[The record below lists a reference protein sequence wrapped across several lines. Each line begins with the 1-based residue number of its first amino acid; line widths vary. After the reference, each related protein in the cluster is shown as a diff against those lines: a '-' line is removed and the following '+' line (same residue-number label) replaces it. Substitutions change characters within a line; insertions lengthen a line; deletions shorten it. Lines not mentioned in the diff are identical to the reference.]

1 MKKLT
6 TALLSLLSI
15 FTCCA
20 DKPSAPRL
28 PLSDISYTYGSQM
41 IAFPVFSMR
50 FFSANDSVFA
60 IVFKID
66 QIQYSRYLIKQ
77 EGVMQRMKQIILDEK
92 MYRYKSSYSN
102 PHVLDGDGWSFNA
115 TFCDDVDDRHQHME
129 WISSGG
135 SNKWPGG
142 KGLKRIESAMKEAMT
157 DAEFL
162 YICDENGHEVSEAPA
177 ADDSVSEE
185 TSNE

>member
-1 MKKLT
+1 MKKIT

-15 FTCCA
+15 FPCCA
-20 DKPSAPRL
+20 DKQQAPKL
-28 PLSDISYTYGSQM
+28 PLTDISYRFGSQM
-41 IAFPVFSMR
+41 IAFPEFSMR

-60 IVFKID
+60 VVFDID

-77 EGVMQRMKQIILDEK
+77 EGVMKQMKQIILDEK

-102 PHVLDGDGWSFNA
+102 PYVLDGDGWSFNA
-115 TFCDDVDDRHQHME
+115 SFSDDVDERHKHME
-129 WISSGG
+129 WINSGG

-142 KGLKRIESAMKEAMT
+142 KGLSRIENAMKEAMT
-157 DAEFL
+157 DAQFL
-162 YICDENGHEVSEAPA
+162 YICDENGQEVSEEPDTEDAET
-177 ADDSVSEE
+177 EE

>member
-6 TALLSLLSI
+6 SALLSLLSI

-60 IVFKID
+60 IVFNID
-66 QIQYSRYLIKQ
+66 QIQYSRYLIRQ
-77 EGVMQRMKQIILDEK
+77 EGVMQHMKQIILDEK
-92 MYRYKSSYSN
+92 MYRYKPSYSN

-115 TFCDDVDDRHQHME
+115 TFRDNVDERHQHME

-135 SNKWPGG
+135 SNKWPKGN
-142 KGLKRIESAMKEAMT
+142 GLKLIRQAMQ
-157 DAEFL
+157 DALVDAQFL
-162 YICDENGHEVSEAPA
+162 YNCDEHGNELTEVPATEAPE
-177 ADDSVSEE
+177 DEE
-185 TSNE
+185 SSNE

>member
-20 DKPSAPRL
+20 DKQPAPRL
-28 PLSDISYTYGSQM
+28 PLTDISYAAGSQM
-41 IAFPVFSMR
+41 IAYRETNMR
-50 FFSANDSVFA
+50 FFTANDSVFA
-60 IVFKID
+60 IVFNID

-92 MYRYKSSYSN
+92 MYKYKSSYSN
-102 PHVLDGDGWSFNA
+102 PNVLDGDSWSFNA

-135 SNKWPGG
+135 SNKWPKG
-142 KGLKRIESAMKEAMT
+142 KGLKRIESAMKEALT
-157 DAEFL
+157 DAQFL
-162 YICDENGHEVSEAPA
+162 YICDENGNEVSE
-177 ADDSVSEE
+177 
-185 TSNE
+185 

>member
-20 DKPSAPRL
+20 DKHPAPRL
-28 PLSDISYTYGSQM
+28 PLTDISYTYGSQM
-41 IAFPVFSMR
+41 IAFPEISMR
-50 FFSANDSVFA
+50 FFTANDSVFA
-60 IVFKID
+60 IVFNID
-66 QIQYSRYLIKQ
+66 QIQYSRYLITQ

-92 MYRYKSSYSN
+92 MYKYKSSYSN

-115 TFCDDVDDRHQHME
+115 SFCDDVDERHKHME

-135 SNKWPGG
+135 SNKWPSG
-142 KGLKRIESAMKEAMT
+142 KGLKRIESAMKEALT
-157 DAEFL
+157 DAQFL
-162 YICDENGHEVSEAPA
+162 YICDENGQVVSEAPEA
-177 ADDSVSEE
+177 EDTVTED